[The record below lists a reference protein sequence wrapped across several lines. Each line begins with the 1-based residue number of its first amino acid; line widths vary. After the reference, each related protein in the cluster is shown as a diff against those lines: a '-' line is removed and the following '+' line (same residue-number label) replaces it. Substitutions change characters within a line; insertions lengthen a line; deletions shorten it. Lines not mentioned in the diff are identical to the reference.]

1 MNIFEIYIRVTGA
14 LEDEWIKF
22 EKNESKLT
30 KAFGI
35 FLKHYMIIK
44 DMIAS
49 SETTLVN
56 GKNVMTVDHENSKTF
71 NKHHIDIVEISCRDK
86 LIK

>member
-1 MNIFEIYIRVTGA
+1 ME
-14 LEDEWIKF
+14 
-22 EKNESKLT
+22 
-30 KAFGI
+30 
-35 FLKHYMIIK
+35 HYMIIK
-44 DMIAS
+44 YMIAS
-49 SETTLVN
+49 SETTLIN

>member
-1 MNIFEIYIRVTGA
+1 
-14 LEDEWIKF
+14 
-22 EKNESKLT
+22 
-30 KAFGI
+30 
-35 FLKHYMIIK
+35 MIIK
-44 DMIAS
+44 YMIAS
-49 SETTLVN
+49 SETTLIN